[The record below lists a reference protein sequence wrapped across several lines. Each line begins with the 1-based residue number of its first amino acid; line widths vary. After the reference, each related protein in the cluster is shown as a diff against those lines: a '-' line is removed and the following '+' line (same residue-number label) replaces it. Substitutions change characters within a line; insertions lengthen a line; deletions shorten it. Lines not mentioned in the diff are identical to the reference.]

1 MKSLALFDFDGT
13 LTTRD
18 TLLEFLKFYVGPM
31 RFYLGMILLLPILV
45 GYKLKLIKNW
55 VAKEWVITYFLKGED
70 INTFLAKG
78 KSFSLEVIPELLRK
92 EAMDRLEWHRTKQHR
107 IVVVSASAAAWI
119 APWAE
124 MEEIELVST
133 FLQLK
138 EGRLTGKIN
147 GKNCFGL
154 EKRVRILEIIDP
166 DEYEHIYAY
175 GDSKGDKEMLEM
187 ATDPFYRRFS

>member
-18 TLLEFLKFYVGPM
+18 TLIEFLKFYVGPV
-31 RFYLGMILLLPILV
+31 RFYLGMALLSPVLV
-45 GYKLKLIKNW
+45 AYKLKLIKNW
-55 VAKEWVITYFLKGED
+55 VAKELVITYFLKGED

-78 KSFSLEVIPELLRK
+78 KAFSLEVIPEILRN
-92 EAMDRLEWHRTKQHR
+92 EAIDRLEWHRSQNHR
-107 IVVVSASAAAWI
+107 IIVVSASAAAWI

-124 MEEIELVST
+124 AQEIELIST
-133 FLQLK
+133 ILKLK
-138 EGRLTGKIN
+138 EGRLTGKIK
-147 GKNCFGL
+147 GRNCFGP

-166 DEYEHIYAY
+166 DDYERIYAY
-175 GDSKGDKEMLEM
+175 GDSSGDKQMLEM